1 MHNEIQ
7 IQTQMPQS
15 RQVVTP
21 NPLDNLTT
29 LADAARMKSEGEK
42 PESEEEVKPI
52 VPTFSTEY
60 PPDLDTAES
69 PVKSAQQQQQQQQPL
84 PTFHDM
90 FPQCNTQVVY
100 STPAPVHHVMEV
112 NNNSIKHPL
121 PPVNGFGN
129 QQHQMPQ
136 QVNLQPPQPQQQPQQ
151 TQPQIQQVQ
160 VNNKSSTDAFVQCD
174 DEEGP
179 MPELEDVID
188 YYLCKGKI
196 FRCHHCDII
205 FFERAMYFLHVSL
218 HGSESPWQCAICDKQ
233 CTDKNDFT
241 LHFIN
246 QKHER

>member
-1 MHNEIQ
+1 
-7 IQTQMPQS
+7 MPPS

-29 LADAARMKSEGEK
+29 LADAARMKSEVEK
-42 PESEEEVKPI
+42 PESEEDVKPL

-60 PPDLDTAES
+60 PPDPEATES
-69 PVKSAQQQQQQQQPL
+69 PVKSVQEHQPL

-136 QVNLQPPQPQQQPQQ
+136 QVNLQPPQQ
-151 TQPQIQQVQ
+151 QPQIQLQ

-174 DEEGP
+174 DEDGP

-188 YYLCKGKI
+188 HYLCKGKI